1 VSLTI
6 QQRAQVRHLHQIE
19 GLSLRMVAR
28 MTGLSHFAVRSEL
41 HQALGQDASAEE
53 KCPSSKG
60 HVERPLH
67 DVHVHFREE
76 GTS

>member
-6 QQRAQVRHLHQIE
+6 QQRAQVLDLHQRE

-28 MTGLSHFAVRSEL
+28 MTGLSRFAVRGVL
-41 HQALGQDASAEE
+41 HQPLGQDASAVD
-53 KCPSSKG
+53 KRPSSKG

-67 DVHVHFREE
+67 DVRAHFREE
-76 GTS
+76 GAS